1 MIAARRKTTVFVSLM
16 TLCLCGP
23 GVFAANFSETEAL
36 FRAGELAK
44 AEEVAAAEVERGVW
58 NRRWSELLIRCQL
71 ATGKY
76 EAALKTYDEALN
88 RYPTSL
94 PLRVLGIDV
103 ARYNGLDDRVASEKA
118 TIQRFL
124 DTGQLRYATPDT
136 LIAAG
141 RYFSKNGIDA
151 RIILKSFYDR
161 VLESE
166 PDNLEALVA
175 TAELAVD
182 KGDFKVVAE
191 TVQKAQRVE
200 VNDARLDHLMA
211 IALSP
216 TDPSGANDSLER
228 SLSLNGKY
236 TPALVLK
243 AEKQIDREDYEG
255 AEATIAQILEFHPKE
270 PSAFALRSV
279 LAHLDGDFELS
290 RKMRDEALADWTR
303 NPEVDHLIGRKLSD
317 KYRFK
322 EGAECQRRALTFDPS
337 HLPATFQLAQD
348 LLRLGDEEVGWE
360 LADQVHQQDPYN
372 VVAYNLMTLKDRID
386 GFETLST
393 RDAFGDI
400 GPGILVRMD
409 PKEKQIYGS
418 EVLDLLVEARD
429 QLCEK
434 YEMQLKRPVI
444 VEIFPNQND
453 FAIRTFGLPG
463 GDGFLGVCF
472 GHVITA
478 NSPASQGARP
488 SNWKSVLWHE
498 FCHVVTLSKTN
509 NRMPRWLSEGISV
522 YEERLRDPT
531 WGQSMTARY
540 REMILGEDLTPV
552 SQLSGAFLNAPSP
565 FHIQFAYY
573 ESSLVV
579 EFLVERHGMEKLNAV
594 LASLAE
600 GTPIN
605 AALAQHISPIE
616 RLELQFVEFAR
627 KLAND
632 FGSELKFDRDGLSE
646 DAEPEEKIAWARS
659 RPENYWARMALA
671 RQAIGESNFGDAIEH
686 LRWVHEKGASTGEQ
700 GGVLELLADCYR
712 EIGDRPNERKTL
724 EQLFKVASDALP
736 GLTRYIEMEKD
747 AEAWESVRQ
756 LADRA
761 MEIQPLAPSLHQIKA
776 DACRA
781 LETPEA
787 ALRSLQALR
796 AMDPVDVA
804 GLDFRTAE
812 ALAGAGRIDAA
823 KSHVIDALMQAPR
836 YRDAHR
842 LLLVLLAEEESKADK
857 PDAEPSDT
865 EDESKSDSDATKKTP
880 AGDDPTAEKQEEA
893 EPEPNA
899 SDPEPVEEKLEKEE
913 ER

>member
-1 MIAARRKTTVFVSLM
+1 MVVAFTF
-16 TLCLCGP
+16 CG
-23 GVFAANFSETEAL
+23 VHCFAANYSEVEAL
-36 FRAGELAK
+36 FRGGELAK
-44 AEEVAAAEVERGVW
+44 AEEIAAAEVERGVW

-76 EAALKTYDEALN
+76 EAALATYDEALN

-94 PLRVLGIDV
+94 PLRVLGIEV
-103 ARYNGLDDRVASEKA
+103 ARFNSLEDRVATERA
-118 TIQRFL
+118 TIQRYL
-124 DTGQLRYATPDT
+124 DTGQLRYATADT

-141 RYFSKNGIDA
+141 RYFSKNGIDG

-161 VLESE
+161 VLEAE
-166 PDNLEALVA
+166 PGNIEALVA

-191 TVQKAQRVE
+191 TVQKAQRSE
-200 VNDARLDHLMA
+200 TNDARLDHLMA
-211 IALSP
+211 IALAP
-216 TDPSGANDSLER
+216 TDPPAARASLER
-228 SLSLNGKY
+228 ALSLNPRY
-236 TPALVLK
+236 APALILK
-243 AEKQIDREDYEG
+243 AEKEIDREDYDG
-255 AEATIAQILEFHPKE
+255 ARETIEKVLSFHPKH
-270 PSAFALRSV
+270 PLAFALQSV
-279 LAHLDGDFELS
+279 LAHLEGDFEKA
-290 RKMRDEALADWTR
+290 RDMRGQALADWKR

-322 EGAECQRRALTFDPS
+322 EGAECQRRALTFEPT
-337 HLPATFQLAQD
+337 HINATFQLAQD
-348 LLRLGDEEVGWE
+348 LLRLGDEEVGWD

-393 RDAFGDI
+393 REAFKDI

-409 PKEKQIYGS
+409 PTERRVYGV
-418 EVLDLLVEARD
+418 EVLDLLIEAREV
-429 QLCEK
+429 LCEK
-434 YEMQLKRPVI
+434 YQLELTRPVI
-444 VEIFPNQND
+444 VEIFPKQND

-552 SQLSGAFLNAPSP
+552 SRLSGAFLNAPSP
-565 FHIQFAYY
+565 FHVQFAYY
-573 ESSLVV
+573 QSSLVV
-579 EFLVERHGMEKLNAV
+579 EFLVERHGLQSLNAV
-594 LASLAE
+594 LDSLAS
-600 GTPIN
+600 GVPIN
-605 AALAQHISPIE
+605 AALAEHIGPIE
-616 RLELQFVEFAR
+616 KLEVEFAEYAME
-627 KLAND
+627 LAES
-632 FGSELKFDRDGLSE
+632 FGTELEFDRDDLSE
-646 DAEPEEKIAWARS
+646 EASEEEKLAWAKS
-659 RPENYWARMALA
+659 RPENYWARMTMA
-671 RQAIGESNFGDAIEH
+671 RAAIAEQDFGEAIEH
-686 LRWVHEKGASTGEQ
+686 LRWVHDKGASTGEQ

-712 EIGDRPNERKTL
+712 EIDDVPNERKTL
-724 EQLFKVASDALP
+724 EQLFAVASDALP
-736 GLTRYIEMEKD
+736 GLSRYIQMEKQAD
-747 AEAWESVRQ
+747 KWKSVRD

-761 MEIQPLAPSLHQIKA
+761 LEIQPLAPSLHEIKVE
-776 DACRA
+776 ACREMEDPA
-781 LETPEA
+781 S

-796 AMDPVDVA
+796 ALDPIDIA

-812 ALAGAGRIDAA
+812 AFAASGDVAGA
-823 KSHVIDALMQAPR
+823 KSLVIDALVRAPR

-842 LLLVLLAEEESKADK
+842 LLLRLLDSETKSSEEDDEEKASADAPPESEKPSAESKNTKETSVEAEEED
-857 PDAEPSDT
+857 
-865 EDESKSDSDATKKTP
+865 
-880 AGDDPTAEKQEEA
+880 Q
-893 EPEPNA
+893 
-899 SDPEPVEEKLEKEE
+899 
-913 ER
+913 